1 MRKTFI
7 ASSLLV
13 VSLGLGGCGVIPL
26 ANTVTTLQVCAE
38 SARILGEM
46 EEVLRLAVTNPLA
59 TATYAKRLS
68 ELSDEFAALEP
79 TDPELV
85 EAHSALGAE
94 IVGVVELLE
103 NPSLSLLSELPAVV
117 AQSQIALMDYT
128 QACTP

>member
-1 MRKTFI
+1 MNKTLI

-13 VSLGLGGCGVIPL
+13 LSLGLSGCGVIPL
-26 ANTVTTLQVCAE
+26 ANTVTTLQVCAQ
-38 SARILGEM
+38 SARILNDM

-59 TATYAKRLS
+59 TATYAERLS

-103 NPSLSLLSELPAVV
+103 NPSLSLLTELPAVV
-117 AQSQIALMDYT
+117 AQSQIALMDFT